1 MGAAFRKMFQ
11 QLFSKKLEA
20 VVVGL
25 DNSGKTTLLSVLAD
39 GEPTETA
46 PTVGLNV
53 KTMQKGKVTMKCWD
67 IGGQA
72 KFRSEWPRYTKGC
85 DAILFVVDAANF
97 ERMSEAR
104 KELHRLLE
112 HPGLSTTPV
121 LVLANKIDLQPHVSE
136 IELIKELNLDYIV
149 DNPWLVVP
157 CSALRVIN
165 IDQVLDWLIAQSK

>member
-97 ERMSEAR
+97 ERCASVPRASPWARNIRPEAHAT
-104 KELHRLLE
+104 EFFAVHWQD
-112 HPGLSTTPV
+112 V
-121 LVLANKIDLQPHVSE
+121 
-136 IELIKELNLDYIV
+136 
-149 DNPWLVVP
+149 
-157 CSALRVIN
+157 
-165 IDQVLDWLIAQSK
+165 